1 MELEAPYDNLKEL
14 IEAFWEVW
22 DEDGKNKERIGEFM
36 ERMGK
41 GEFVKAVAQ
50 VLADNDSEVEL
61 DVMPDQ
67 ILHPRENPYI
77 FYDEY
82 LEDDGK

>member
-1 MELEAPYDNLKEL
+1 MKLEEPFENLKEL
-14 IEAFWEVW
+14 IEALWEVW

-41 GEFVKAVAQ
+41 GEFVEAVGEQ
-50 VLADNDSEVEL
+50 LADGECGIEMTS
-61 DVMPDQ
+61 Q
-67 ILHPRENPYI
+67 IDMINHPRENPYI

-82 LEDDGK
+82 LEEEG